1 MKPLEAPAV
10 GAPEA
15 VDGLVRVADDE
26 QLPAPAPGPDQ
37 PVLDIVDILK
47 LVHQHMTEA
56 PQAGDIPLQ
65 SFGQQVVEVQGAQVS
80 QPGLIGVVQL
90 RVQTGILRGHAVFHP
105 GDRLEQRFSAA
116 LSAGLPQHLLRDGQG
131 LAGTDEP
138 HVAKQFQT
146 DGVEGADGHGRHRPL
161 AAQTLFQPGAHLC
174 RRLIGES
181 DGGNLS
187 GADAP
192 FLHQPGDPGHQG
204 AGLAGAGARRHS
216 GYRRGGGDGLQLRGI
231 QRLRLGSSRGRF
243 RRQNALQLPAGL
255 GFAHRQVQAKQ
266 RDLPAE
272 PGDLTGGQ
280 QGDDAVLPVKA
291 RPALHLPGPQ
301 AADALRHAGAG
312 RVGDILHRH
321 LPQDGELRPQGMEH
335 LLVQRLGILPSG
347 GDSGGGGDHLRQG
360 RQTLKGFGTHGTKPC
375 RTVRQGLHPVLHA
388 DGQLLPANGA
398 DAAQR
403 RRLRRG
409 QADAAVPV
417 AIQVVLALLGEE
429 LHRALESLS
438 GADGPDQ
445 LRVGEAGVQ
454 KIRLPAQLGGGMGVG
469 VGDQGESVQGRDPPV
484 HGRIRGE
491 ARLHRVDVAGQIP
504 EALLHGIEAGEGA
517 KQSEVGRPDVSGDE
531 FRVRAGVQG
540 QLQQV
545 PTVQPQNGPS
555 VGVDVADGLQPGGEL
570 VRRLQR
576 GQQDQVVDFPGSAV
590 ALVDAADLP
599 GDNEPGRL
607 ARGDIRQAQILAQG
621 IDALSGGHQLL
632 PQLGAPSGV
641 GEVPGAHHS
650 DALSPGPPVQVGE
663 ISVLTGGPGKA
674 GVDVEVG
681 NVHGSPPL
689 SNQVDSIIISSIRQR
704 KAEKS
709 SPACSAGLLKKSF
722 MGFACRRACASGR
735 EPGAGTLPGTGRRP
749 G

>member
-1 MKPLEAPAV
+1 MA
-10 GAPEA
+10 
-15 VDGLVRVADDE
+15 
-26 QLPAPAPGPDQ
+26 
-37 PVLDIVDILK
+37 
-47 LVHQHMTEA
+47 EA
-56 PQAGDIPLQ
+56 PQAGDVPLQ
-65 SFGQQVVEVQGAQVS
+65 PFGQQVVEVQGAQVP
-80 QPGLIGVVQL
+80 QPGLIGAVQL
-90 RVQTGILRGHAVFHP
+90 RVQTGILWGRAVFHP
-105 GDRLEQRFSAA
+105 GDGLEQCLSAA

-131 LAGTDEP
+131 LAGADEP
-138 HVAKQFQT
+138 HVAKQLQT

-161 AAQTLFQPGAHLC
+161 AAQTLFQPGAHLR

-181 DGGNLS
+181 DGGNLP

-192 FLHQPGDPGHQG
+192 LLHQPGDPGHQG

-216 GYRRGGGDGLQLRGI
+216 SHRRGGGDGLQLRGI
-231 QRLRLGSSRGRF
+231 QLLRLGSCRGRF
-243 RRQNALQLPAGL
+243 RRRNALQLPAGL
-255 GFAHRQVQAKQ
+255 GFAHRQVQAEQ
-266 RDLPAE
+266 GDLPAE
-272 PGDLTGGQ
+272 PGDLAGGQ

-312 RVGDILHRH
+312 RVGDVLHRH

-335 LLVQRLGILPSG
+335 LLVQRLGALPG
-347 GDSGGGGDHLRQG
+347 GGGSGGGGDHFRQG
-360 RQTLKGFGTHGTKPC
+360 RQTLKGLGAFGMKPC
-375 RTVRQGLHPVLHA
+375 GTVRQGLHPVLHT

-417 AIQVVLALLGEE
+417 AVQVVLALLREE

-445 LRVGEAGVQ
+445 LRIGEAGVQ
-454 KIRLPAQLGGGMGVG
+454 KIRLPAQLGGRVGVG
-469 VGDQGESVQGRDPPV
+469 VGDQGEPVQGRDPPV
-484 HGRIRGE
+484 HGRIGGE

-504 EALLHGIEAGEGA
+504 EALLHGVKAGEGA
-517 KQSEVGRPDVSGDE
+517 EQGEVGRPDVSGDE
-531 FRVRAGVQG
+531 LRVRAGVQG

-545 PTVQPQNGPS
+545 PAVQAQNGPP

-576 GQQDQVVDFPGSAV
+576 GQQDQVVDLPGFAV

-599 GDNEPGRL
+599 GDDEPGRL
-607 ARGDIRQAQILAQG
+607 ARGGVRQAQILAQG
-621 IDALSGGHQLL
+621 VDALSGGHQLL
-632 PQLGAPSGV
+632 PQLGAPGGV
-641 GEVPGAHHS
+641 GEVPGAHQT
-650 DALSPGPPVQVGE
+650 DALSPGPPVQVGQ
-663 ISVLTGGPGKA
+663 ISILAGGPGKA

-689 SNQVDSIIISSIRQR
+689 SNQIDSIIASSVRRR
-704 KAEKS
+704 KAD
-709 SPACSAGLLKKSF
+709 KKQPGVF
-722 MGFACRRACASGR
+722 RRAAENIIYGFCLPEGVRFGTRARRGNTARNR
-735 EPGAGTLPGTGRRP
+735 EEARMTPTARAAAMPRVSSRALRNCSVSPSRQ
-749 G
+749 